1 MGYRP
6 MEVDAAQ
13 QFDADTADPPV
24 TTPRAG
30 EDPYATHASRAIGS
44 DRTQDGTE
52 ERRTRSANDLDD
64 EHTVECEHEHSA
76 TYPALD
82 DYVDRQNAEQSDT
95 HGGSFG
101 TSALRA

>member
-1 MGYRP
+1 M
-6 MEVDAAQ
+6 
-13 QFDADTADPPV
+13 
-24 TTPRAG
+24 PRNNSM
-30 EDPYATHASRAIGS
+30 PTRLTHRLPHLGPART
-44 DRTQDGTE
+44 RTQRTPVEPSAAIEPKVDTE
-52 ERRTRSANDLDD
+52 ERRTRSANDPDD